1 MRKEFNLSIVFSDGH
16 IFYDEDVVAIVK
28 RQVIFQKA
36 QGKSL
41 EAIKEYVLNY
51 NDFDESDSGAEI
63 EKLVA
68 AFFYEKK
75 EF

>member
-1 MRKEFNLSIVFSDGH
+1 MLKLVILSSDGC
-16 IFYDEDVVAIVK
+16 IFSDEDVIAIVK
-28 RQVIFQKA
+28 WQVIFQKA
-36 QGKSL
+36 QGQSL
-41 EAIKEYVLNY
+41 EAIKEYVLHY
-51 NDFDESDSGAEI
+51 NDFGESDSSTEI